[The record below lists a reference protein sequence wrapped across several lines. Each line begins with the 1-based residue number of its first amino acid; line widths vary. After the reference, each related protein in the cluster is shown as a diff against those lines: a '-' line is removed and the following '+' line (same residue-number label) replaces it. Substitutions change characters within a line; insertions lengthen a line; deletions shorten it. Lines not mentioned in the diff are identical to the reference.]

1 MIGGGHAGC
10 LLCVES
16 WRGEFHVSAENSF
29 ERTLAALHGAALDDA
44 RWLSAA
50 ALVNEACRVRGH
62 ALLFVEG
69 SSVQD
74 GRAFLMRFCYGRER
88 REDWERTYLRDYLEH
103 DPRVRRVAEIPDGGS
118 MHTGALFT
126 EGEKRTSALYN
137 ELLREM
143 QAQDGLNVHL
153 LAPAGSHIGWIFADS
168 TERGGWSSDQIRVVE
183 RLQPHIRQFT
193 LVRHALLDA
202 GALGASLYG
211 LLDNTGI
218 CVMQLDRRGKI
229 IEANDRARD
238 MLQRREALFAPGG
251 FLRAVRT
258 EENVDLHRLLAA
270 SMPDFAAQGVGGS
283 MTIGGSLRARTWIVH
298 VHPVGAEL
306 TDSHTR
312 RVAAL
317 VLAVS
322 PASPI
327 WIDSDLVALALGL
340 TDTES
345 RLAAMLAAGHS
356 VDDMALATGRKK
368 PTIRWHLSQI
378 FRKHNI
384 ARQAELVRRVLSLQL
399 VNERRHRAQDRPP
412 ESG

>member
-1 MIGGGHAGC
+1 MN
-10 LLCVES
+10 
-16 WRGEFHVSAENSF
+16 AEDSF
-29 ERTLAALHGAALDDA
+29 ERTLAALHRAALDDT

-50 ALVNEACRVRGH
+50 ALVNEACGVRGH
-62 ALLFVEG
+62 ALTFVEG
-69 SSVQD
+69 PSVQE

-88 REDWERTYLRDYLEH
+88 REDWERTYLRDYSQR
-103 DPRVRRVAEIPDGGS
+103 DVRIRRVLRLPDSGS
-118 MHTGALFT
+118 IHTDALFT
-126 EGEKRTSALYN
+126 EGEKKASPLYN

-153 LAPAGSHIGWIFADS
+153 LAPRGSHIGWIFADS
-168 TERGGWSSDQIRVVE
+168 TERGGWSSDQLKMVE

-218 CVMQLDRRGKI
+218 CVIQLDRRGKI

-251 FLRAVRT
+251 FLRAVRM
-258 EENVDLHRLLAA
+258 EENVNLQRLLAGA
-270 SMPDFAAQGVGGS
+270 MPDFVAQGVGGS
-283 MTIGGSLRARTWIVH
+283 MAIGGSSPSRTWFVH

-317 VLAVS
+317 VLAAS
-322 PASPI
+322 PASPV
-327 WIDSDLVALALGL
+327 WIDADLVALALGL

-345 RLAAMLAAGHS
+345 RLATMLAAGRS
-356 VDDMALATGRKK
+356 VHDIAAATRRKK
-368 PTIRWHLSQI
+368 ATIRWHLRQI
-378 FRKHNI
+378 FRKQNI
-384 ARQAELVRRVLSLQL
+384 TRQAELVRRVLSLQP
-399 VNERRHRAQDRPP
+399 VSERRSRSQDPPTGSGQTRPGRPP
-412 ESG
+412 